1 MRYGGFRRRGGGGRV
16 GSPIGTLVGGAVI
29 LVLLYVLVK
38 AIV

>member
-1 MRYGGFRRRGGGGRV
+1 MRYGGFRRGGGGRG

-38 AIV
+38 AIF